1 MILFHTLARL
11 ELVILALSL
20 GMGWLAR
27 QLMWDML
34 YLLSSS
40 CSVIRLLIRVNVA
53 SPTQL
58 SDSSFTFIEG

>member
-27 QLMWDML
+27 QLMWNML

-40 CSVIRLLIRVNVA
+40 CSVIRLLIRIKVA